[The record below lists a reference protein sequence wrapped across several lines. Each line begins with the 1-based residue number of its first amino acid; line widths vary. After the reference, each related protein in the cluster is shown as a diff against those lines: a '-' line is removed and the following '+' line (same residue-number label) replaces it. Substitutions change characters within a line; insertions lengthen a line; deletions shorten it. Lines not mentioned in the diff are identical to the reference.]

1 MRATK
6 KLPFR
11 KPSTRVRVQ
20 LTTTL
25 ASTLSSPSQP
35 ISSQALQAANFRV
48 EWECRW
54 ASPA

>member
-1 MRATK
+1 MRAIK

-11 KPSTRVRVQ
+11 KPSTKARVQ
-20 LTTTL
+20 QTTTL

-35 ISSQALQAANFRV
+35 ISSQALQAANFKV
-48 EWECRW
+48 EWECQW